1 MLSRES
7 FQEKSRGWKVEERP
21 GWTIGWTAT
30 KGLSEPLLLDGENV
44 RRLKLRAMSYE
55 KDVVMRRHGV
65 VMGPQAVCAVTAG
78 LSGPGGDNGY
88 WWRAGQRLRRTA
100 NFKPTPKSALPF
112 SKQHTQRKGGIAS
125 QQNILT
131 SPPRPRSPPQRGCS
145 RRQRRRKLGRE
156 FPPGFAL
163 QVQTQRRRGGTSD
176 CPQGSSWATIQF
188 NSSLKSNLCEKQNPF
203 CEDRQA
209 VLSLGK
215 PLFQPP
221 GRWGSSTSGE
231 GGEERQR
238 GLHVDYWLLIDYRG
252 KVWF

>member
-7 FQEKSRGWKVEERP
+7 FEEKSRGWKVVERP

-100 NFKPTPKSALPF
+100 NLKTHSKISTSLFKAAHSKKGRNSFTAKHPHFSSSSSESSSKGLFEATETAEARSRVSTRFCLGAHPETERWDVRLPA
-112 SKQHTQRKGGIAS
+112 R
-125 QQNILT
+125 LV
-131 SPPRPRSPPQRGCS
+131 
-145 RRQRRRKLGRE
+145 LGNH
-156 FPPGFAL
+156 P
-163 QVQTQRRRGGTSD
+163 
-176 CPQGSSWATIQF
+176 IQF
-188 NSSLKSNLCEKQNPF
+188 RLEKQF
-203 CEDRQA
+203 VLEAESFLRGQA
-209 VLSLGK
+209 SCALLGK